1 MNTLARFLEQ
11 MRSVF
16 ASLPPRHKLI
26 YSGAIL
32 LFVGSI
38 SYLVYST
45 NQPDYVPLYSSM
57 SESDMADVV
66 ASVKAKKIPYRIS
79 AGGNGIE
86 VPRQQLYETRLGLAK
101 DGIPKGAGM
110 GFEIFDQQKLGST
123 DFVQKINYQRAL
135 QGELARTINEMDE
148 ILESRVHLVMPE
160 ESLFVAD
167 HKPPSAAVV
176 VKLRPGA
183 RLEHKQVQ
191 GIVHLVAGTVRGLQE
206 DKVTVMSTDGQVL
219 FKKNSAD
226 QPMQMGNLQ
235 TEHKSRVEE
244 EVRKKVQSMLE
255 PVLGANRVLTR
266 ASVDLD
272 FSQVQIAEE
281 TFDPDSAVIRSQQR
295 SIENS
300 DGKDL
305 PAKGNPDV
313 PINVESKL
321 MQNSPQGDTP
331 GAAKGKQFNRQK
343 ETVNYEINRI
353 SRQIVHSPGNI
364 KKISVAVIV
373 DGPYEVKKEGEDAGK
388 AVFVGRSAE
397 ELKSIEEIVKK
408 AIGYNET
415 RGDQINVSNIPFAT
429 DVAAGDTAAAEN
441 RWIKLLKS
449 NQTLLLNLLLALLVF
464 LFIVKPFMRKFQEI
478 AEEQKSLP
486 APPNALIEA
495 ENAEMAILL
504 EQSQQ
509 AKPLSIRK
517 KAAVL
522 AQRDTERATEIIR
535 SMLKEEV

>member
-1 MNTLARFLEQ
+1 MNTMARFLEQ
-11 MRSVF
+11 MRSMF
-16 ASLPPRHKLI
+16 TSLPLRHKLI

-32 LFVGSI
+32 LFVGSL
-38 SYLVYST
+38 SYLVYT
-45 NQPDYVPLYSSM
+45 ANQPDYVPLYSGM

-79 AGGNGIE
+79 ASGNGIE
-86 VPRQQLYETRLGLAK
+86 VARQQLYETRLALAK

-148 ILESRVHLVMPE
+148 VLESRVHLVMPE

-183 RLEHKQVQ
+183 RLEQKQIQ
-191 GIVHLVAGTVRGLQE
+191 GIVHLVASTVRGLEE
-206 DKVTVMSTDGQVL
+206 DKVTVLSTDGQVL

-226 QPMQMGNLQ
+226 QPMQMSNLQ
-235 TEHKSRVEE
+235 TEHKSRVED
-244 EVRKKVQSMLE
+244 EVRKKVQSLLE

-272 FSQVQIAEE
+272 LNQVQIAEE
-281 TFDPDSAVIRSQQR
+281 TYDPDSAVIRSQQR

-321 MQNSPQGDTP
+321 MQNSPQGDAP
-331 GAAKGKQFNRQK
+331 GVKGKQFNRQR
-343 ETVNYEINRI
+343 ETVNYEINRV
-353 SRQIVHSPGNI
+353 SRQTVQSPGNI

-373 DGPYEVKKEGEDAGK
+373 DGPYEVKKEGEEAGK
-388 AVFVGRSAE
+388 TVFVGRSAE

-441 RWIKLLKS
+441 RWLKLLKS
-449 NQTLLLNLLLALLVF
+449 NQTLLVNLLLALLVF
-464 LFIVKPFMRKFQEI
+464 LFVVKPFMRKFQEM
-478 AEEQKSLP
+478 AAEQKSLP

-495 ENAEMAILL
+495 ENPEIAVLL

-509 AKPLSIRK
+509 PKPLSIRK

-535 SMLKEEV
+535 SMLREES